1 MSHSR
6 VSLEPGV
13 FEVGE
18 TKEEDRLIGSRCQAC
33 DRYFFPGRKWCALC
47 AEPTTE
53 EVVLGKEGVLDSF
66 SVMTRKTKYA
76 LIETPY
82 VLGEVRIPEGI
93 LIYSVIR
100 TEDPE
105 KLQVGQ
111 KVQLDAMEIKK
122 DDDGNSV
129 MAYIFTPSG

>member
-1 MSHSR
+1 MPHSR
-6 VSLEPGV
+6 KSLEPSV
-13 FEVGE
+13 FQLGS
-18 TKEEDRLIGSRCQAC
+18 TKEEDRLIGSRCKEC
-33 DRYFFPGRKWCALC
+33 GRYFFPGRKWCASC